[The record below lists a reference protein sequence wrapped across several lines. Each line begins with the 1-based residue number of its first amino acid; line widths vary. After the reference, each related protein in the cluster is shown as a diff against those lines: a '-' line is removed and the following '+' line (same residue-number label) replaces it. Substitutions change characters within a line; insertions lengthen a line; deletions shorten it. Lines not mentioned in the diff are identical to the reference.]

1 MAQPRP
7 SRAQV
12 TGRSAAVVLL
22 AAAAAGTP
30 GIPPFDHI
38 TPAAGGLPV
47 FLACPVA
54 CAAAAAFLSVPAR
67 FIQPFTVLSQRISGV
82 RRGSRAHMPAVAPA
96 PYASRWFWLQT
107 IAFGDSRLHHR
118 HRYVTY
124 VA

>member
-30 GIPPFDHI
+30 GIPPFDRV
-38 TPAAGGLPV
+38 TPAARGLPV

-54 CAAAAAFLSVPAR
+54 CAAAAALVSVPAR
-67 FIQPFTVLSQRISGV
+67 FIQPFTVRSQRISGV
-82 RRGSRAHMPAVAPA
+82 RRG
-96 PYASRWFWLQT
+96 
-107 IAFGDSRLHHR
+107 
-118 HRYVTY
+118 
-124 VA
+124 